1 MGLHKR
7 SSRGGTS
14 LAVQQLRLHLSMQG
28 VGVQSLVRKLRSHM
42 PHSQKK
48 KKKKKKQN
56 LKQKQYWNKFNKTF

>member
-14 LAVQQLRLHLSMQG
+14 LAVQQLRLHLSVQG

-48 KKKKKKQN
+48 KEEEEEAK
-56 LKQKQYWNKFNKTF
+56 LKTETILEQIQ

>member
-48 KKKKKKQN
+48 KEEEEEAK
-56 LKQKQYWNKFNKTF
+56 LKTETILEQIQ